1 MDPARWQQV
10 ERIYHAAA
18 ERPNEERASFLD
30 KECAGDTDLRAEVE
44 RMLTVEADVG
54 VFLDAPAMEM
64 AARAWAA
71 AEPVPLGSRLGPYEI
86 VGLLGAGAMGEVYRA
101 RDMRLDRTVAIKLLP
116 TFGAS
121 GRERFL
127 CEARIASALNH
138 PNIVTLHDI
147 VNEGGRDALVME
159 YLEGETLEEKIGGKG
174 LPLRAVLHYAIQI
187 ADGLA
192 AAHAAGVVHRDVKP
206 GNIMVTGGESGPCTV
221 KVLDFGLA
229 QMRRSRGLEDQPGS
243 GTARGTIAGT
253 VAYMSPEQAEG
264 QQVDARSDLFSFG
277 CVLYEMLAGRQA
289 FRGSSQFSTL
299 SSILRDTPA
308 PLNLFR
314 ADVPAEL
321 DRILGQCLA
330 KDRGARYQSAGQLH
344 QDLAGC
350 LASVAAA
357 ESGVRST
364 LLRRR
369 TMTAALLAVVLASW
383 LWHRS
388 SRERW
393 ALETAAPEITR
404 LVDAGEY
411 VKAAALTREARSV
424 LPKDPT
430 LEKLWMRATGE
441 VSIASVPSGANVS
454 IRPYRGDPNTWETLG
469 RTPLQKVRVPL
480 DTYVWRL
487 VKPGFATAFF
497 IDDPPGVLP
506 PGFHSGFDWTW
517 KLRPEGSVPPEMVVV
532 TGARVGLAY
541 PLAYAPSAQ
550 VDDFLIDRHE
560 VTNEEYKKFVDA
572 GGYQKREF
580 WKQSFVKG
588 GRTVTWED
596 AVALFHDATGRSGP
610 ATWEMGEFPK
620 GQREISGRWRELV
633 RGGGVRG
640 VRGQEPSHGLPLGA
654 SVAIRGFYATD
665 HFRK

>member
-1 MDPARWQQV
+1 MHFVVPRFPPLVEAENLREKPQKPARNLHTIDKLTEIEHRSPIRMDPARWQQV

-369 TMTAALLAVVLASW
+369 TMTAALLAAVLASW

-454 IRPYRGDPNTWETLG
+454 IRPYRGDPNTWESSREDASPKGSRASRHVCLAARQAWIRHRIFHRRPSG
-469 RTPLQKVRVPL
+469 RASTWFPFRLRL
-480 DTYVWRL
+480 DVEASSR
-487 VKPGFATAFF
+487 GERSAR
-497 IDDPPGVLP
+497 DGCRH
-506 PGFHSGFDWTW
+506 GCEG
-517 KLRPEGSVPPEMVVV
+517 RPSVPSRIRPFRP
-532 TGARVGLAY
+532 GRRLSNRPARGH
-541 PLAYAPSAQ
+541 Q
-550 VDDFLIDRHE
+550 
-560 VTNEEYKKFVDA
+560 
-572 GGYQKREF
+572 
-580 WKQSFVKG
+580 
-588 GRTVTWED
+588 
-596 AVALFHDATGRSGP
+596 
-610 ATWEMGEFPK
+610 
-620 GQREISGRWRELV
+620 
-633 RGGGVRG
+633 RG
-640 VRGQEPSHGLPLGA
+640 VQE
-654 SVAIRGFYATD
+654 VR
-665 HFRK
+665 